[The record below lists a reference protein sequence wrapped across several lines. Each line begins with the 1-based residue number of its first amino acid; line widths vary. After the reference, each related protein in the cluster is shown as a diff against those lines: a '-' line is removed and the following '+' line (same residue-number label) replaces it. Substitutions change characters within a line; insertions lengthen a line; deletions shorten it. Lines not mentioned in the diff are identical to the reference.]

1 MTGIT
6 RRQALEAGAALGAA
20 AALGG
25 AGVAYGQSGELIQ
38 KRIPSSG
45 ELLPPIGIGTNRY
58 GVGTGEEERAP
69 LRDTMARFVELGGK
83 VMDTAMIYGT
93 SEAVIGDLAQ
103 QLDIRDQLFIAT
115 KTDIR
120 GQVRG
125 EQGLQNALDRLKT
138 NMIDAMLV
146 HNLVNADTELPVMRE
161 WQQEGKFRYIGAS
174 ISTHDQFDQME
185 RFMRDN
191 DVEIVQF
198 NYSLGDR
205 LAADR
210 LLPTAAD
217 RGIAVM
223 INVPFGGGGRNS
235 VFDVVEGRELPDFA
249 ADFDATTWGQFFLK
263 YIVSHPAVTCAIPGT
278 RRVEHVNDNFGAAFG
293 RLPDAAL
300 RRRQEQYF
308 DSIS

>member
-1 MTGIT
+1 MTMT

-25 AGVAYGQSGELIQ
+25 AGAAFAQSGELIQ
-38 KRIPSSG
+38 KRIPASG
-45 ELLPPIGIGTNRY
+45 ELLPPVGIGTNRY
-58 GVGTGEEERAP
+58 GVGTSEEERAP

-103 QLDIRDQLFIAT
+103 ELNIRDRLFLAT

-125 EQGLQNALDRLKT
+125 ATGLQNALTRLKT
-138 NMIDAMLV
+138 DRIDAMLV
-146 HNLVNADTELPVMRE
+146 HNLVNVETELPLMRE
-161 WQQEGKFRYIGAS
+161 WQQQGRFKYIGAS

-205 LAADR
+205 LAAER
-210 LLPTAAD
+210 LLPTAMD

-223 INVPFGGGGRNS
+223 LNVPFGGGRS
-235 VFDVVEGRELPDFA
+235 SHFDVVGDRPLPDWA
-249 ADFDATTWGQFFLK
+249 AEFDCTTWGQFFLK
-263 YIVSHPAVTCAIPGT
+263 YIISHPGVTCAIPGT

-300 RRRQEQYF
+300 RRRQEEFF
-308 DSIS
+308 DSLT

>member
-1 MTGIT
+1 MGIT
-6 RRQALEAGAALGAA
+6 RRQALEAGAAFGAA
-20 AALGG
+20 AAFGTG
-25 AGVAYGQSGELIQ
+25 SAFAQTGELIT

-93 SEAVIGDLAQ
+93 SEAVIGDLSQ
-103 QLDIRDQLFIAT
+103 QLTIRDQLFLAT

-125 EQGLQNALDRLKT
+125 ETGLQNAMDRLKT
-138 NMIDAMLV
+138 DMIDAMLV
-146 HNLVNADTELPVMRE
+146 HNLVNAETELPILRE
-161 WQQEGKFRYIGAS
+161 WQQDGRFRYIGAS

-185 RFMRDN
+185 QFMRSN
-191 DVEIVQF
+191 EVEVVQF

-205 LAADR
+205 MAADR
-210 LLPTAAD
+210 LLPTAID

-223 INVPFGGGGRNS
+223 INIPFGGGRDS
-235 VFDVVEGRELPDFA
+235 IFDVVEGHELPDFA
-249 ADFDATTWGQFFLK
+249 AEFGATTWAQFFLK
-263 YIVSHPAVTCAIPGT
+263 YVISHPGVTCAIPGT
-278 RRVEHVNDNFGAAFG
+278 RSVEYVNDNFGAAFG

-300 RRRQEQYF
+300 RRRQEEFF
-308 DSIS
+308 DSLA

>member
-1 MTGIT
+1 MTMT
-6 RRQALEAGAALGAA
+6 RRQALEAGATLGAA

-25 AGVAYGQSGELIQ
+25 AGNAFAQSGELIQ

-45 ELLPPIGIGTNRY
+45 ELLPPVGIGTNRY
-58 GVGTGEEERAP
+58 GVGTSEEERAP

-103 QLDIRDQLFIAT
+103 ELSIRDRLFLAT

-125 EQGLQNALDRLKT
+125 ETGLQNALTRLKT
-138 NMIDAMLV
+138 DRIDAMLV
-146 HNLVNADTELPVMRE
+146 HNLVNVETELPIMRE
-161 WQQEGKFRYIGAS
+161 WQQQGRFKYIGAS

-205 LAADR
+205 LAAER
-210 LLPTAAD
+210 LLPTAMD

-223 INVPFGGGGRNS
+223 LNVPFGGGRS
-235 VFDVVEGRELPDFA
+235 SHFDVVGDRPLPDWA
-249 ADFDATTWGQFFLK
+249 AEFDCTSWGQFFLK
-263 YIVSHPAVTCAIPGT
+263 YIISHPGVTCAIPGT
-278 RRVEHVNDNFGAAFG
+278 RRVEHVDDNFGAAFG

-300 RRRQEQYF
+300 RRRQEEFF
-308 DSIS
+308 DSLT

>member
-1 MTGIT
+1 MTMT

-25 AGVAYGQSGELIQ
+25 AGNAFAQSGELIQ

-45 ELLPPIGIGTNRY
+45 ELLPPVGIGTNRY
-58 GVGTGEEERAP
+58 GVGTSEEERAP

-103 QLDIRDQLFIAT
+103 ELNIRDRLFLAT

-125 EQGLQNALDRLKT
+125 ETGLQNALTRLKT
-138 NMIDAMLV
+138 DRIDAMLV
-146 HNLVNADTELPVMRE
+146 HNLVNVETELPIMRE
-161 WQQEGKFRYIGAS
+161 WQQQGRFKYIGAS

-205 LAADR
+205 LAAER
-210 LLPTAAD
+210 LLPTAVD

-223 INVPFGGGGRNS
+223 LNVPFGGGRVVATSTSSVTARCPTGRRS
-235 VFDVVEGRELPDFA
+235 SIARA
-249 ADFDATTWGQFFLK
+249 
-263 YIVSHPAVTCAIPGT
+263 
-278 RRVEHVNDNFGAAFG
+278 GA
-293 RLPDAAL
+293 
-300 RRRQEQYF
+300 
-308 DSIS
+308 SSS

>member
-1 MTGIT
+1 MT
-6 RRQALEAGAALGAA
+6 RRRALQVGAVLGATA
-20 AALGG
+20 AFGSAF
-25 AGVAYGQSGELIQ
+25 AQRGELIQ
-38 KRIPSSG
+38 KRIPKTG

-58 GVGTGEEERAP
+58 GVGTSEAERAP
-69 LRDTMARFVELGGK
+69 LRETMARFVELGGK

-93 SEAVIGDLAQ
+93 SEVVIGDLAQ
-103 QLDIRDQLFIAT
+103 DLGIRDKLFLST

-120 GQVRG
+120 GQTRG
-125 EQGLQNALDRLKT
+125 EAGLQNALARMKT
-138 NMIDAMLV
+138 DMIDAMLV

-161 WQQEGKFRYIGAS
+161 WQRQGKFRYIGAS
-174 ISTHDQFDQME
+174 ISTPDQFDQME
-185 RFMRDN
+185 QFMRTK

-205 LAADR
+205 LAAER

-223 INVPFGGGGRNS
+223 LNVPFGGGRDS
-235 VFDVVEGRELPDFA
+235 IFDVVEGRELPDFA
-249 ADFDATTWGQFFLK
+249 AEFDATTWAQFFLK
-263 YIVSHPAVTCAIPGT
+263 YLISHPAVTCAIPGT
-278 RRVEHVNDNFGAAFG
+278 RRVEYVDDNFGAAFG

-300 RRRQEQYF
+300 RRRQEEFF

>member
-1 MTGIT
+1 MTIT

-25 AGVAYGQSGELIQ
+25 AFAQTGELIQ
-38 KRIPSSG
+38 KRIPKSG
-45 ELLPPIGIGTNRY
+45 EMLPPVGIGTNRY
-58 GVGTGEEERAP
+58 GVGTSEQERAP
-69 LRDTMARFVELGGK
+69 LRDTMARFVELGGR

-103 QLDIRDQLFIAT
+103 GLGIHDRLFLAT

-120 GQVRG
+120 GQLRG
-125 EQGLQNALDRLKT
+125 EAGLQQALTRLKT
-138 NMIDAMLV
+138 DKIDAMLV
-146 HNLVNADTELPVMRE
+146 HNLVNAETELPIMRD
-161 WQQEGKFRYIGAS
+161 WQQQGRFQYIGAS

-205 LAADR
+205 LAAER

-223 INVPFGGGGRNS
+223 LNVPFGGGRS
-235 VFDVVEGRELPDFA
+235 SLFDIVGDRPLPDWA
-249 ADFDATTWGQFFLK
+249 AEFDCATWGQFFLK
-263 YIVSHPAVTCAIPGT
+263 YSISHPAVTCAIPGT
-278 RRVEHVNDNFGAAFG
+278 RQVEHVNDNFGAAFG

-300 RRRQEQYF
+300 RRRQEEFF
-308 DSIS
+308 DSIA

>member
-1 MTGIT
+1 MTMT

-25 AGVAYGQSGELIQ
+25 AGNAFAQSGELIQ
-38 KRIPSSG
+38 KRIPASG
-45 ELLPPIGIGTNRY
+45 ELLPPVGIGTNRY
-58 GVGTGEEERAP
+58 GVGTSEEERAP

-103 QLDIRDQLFIAT
+103 QLNIRDRLFLAT

-125 EQGLQNALDRLKT
+125 ETGLQNALTRLKT
-138 NMIDAMLV
+138 DRIDAMLV
-146 HNLVNADTELPVMRE
+146 HNLVNVETELPIMRE
-161 WQQEGKFRYIGAS
+161 WQQQGRFKYIGAS

-198 NYSLGDR
+198 NYSIGDR
-205 LAADR
+205 LAAER

-223 INVPFGGGGRNS
+223 LNVPFGGGRDS
-235 VFDVVEGRELPDFA
+235 VFDVVGDRPLPDWA
-249 ADFDATTWGQFFLK
+249 AEFDCTSWGQFFLK
-263 YIVSHPAVTCAIPGT
+263 YSISHPAVTCAIPGT

-300 RRRQEQYF
+300 RRRQEEFF
-308 DSIS
+308 DSLS

>member
-1 MTGIT
+1 MAMT
-6 RRQALEAGAALGAA
+6 RRRALEAGAALGALA
-20 AALGG
+20 AIGT
-25 AGVAYGQSGELIQ
+25 AGTTAAQSGRLIE
-38 KRIPSSG
+38 KRIPKSG
-45 ELLPPIGIGTNRY
+45 EMLPPIGIGTNRY
-58 GVGTGEEERAP
+58 GVGTSEEERAP

-103 QLDIRDQLFIAT
+103 QLNIRDSLFLAT

-120 GQVRG
+120 GQLRG
-125 EQGLQNALDRLKT
+125 EAGLQQALTRLKT
-138 NMIDAMLV
+138 ETIDAMLV
-146 HNLVNADTELPVMRE
+146 HNLVNAETELPVMRE
-161 WQQEGKFRYIGAS
+161 WQQQGKLRYIGAS

-205 LAADR
+205 LAAER
-210 LLPTAAD
+210 LLPTAMD

-235 VFDVVEGRELPDFA
+235 VFDAVEGRELPDFA
-249 ADFDATTWGQFFLK
+249 AELDATTWGQFFLK
-263 YIVSHPAVTCAIPGT
+263 YIVSHPGVTVAIPGT

-300 RRRQEQYF
+300 RRRQEEFF
-308 DSIS
+308 DSLT